1 MGKTA
6 KPADY
11 FFKEAEACRL
21 LFLGGQKTTKIK
33 ARVPPS
39 KPGIAAKMK
48 TLKAQFKVMFKDY
61 WYVLVP
67 VHVAT
72 SIVW

>member
-1 MGKTA
+1 MGKTE

-33 ARVPPS
+33 ALVPPLCNS
-39 KPGIAAKMK
+39 VKKMN
-48 TLKAQFKVMFKDY
+48 LNFLIWNDFLDFLY
-61 WYVLVP
+61 
-67 VHVAT
+67 
-72 SIVW
+72 

>member
-33 ARVPPS
+33 ARVPPIVIIVVVVS
-39 KPGIAAKMK
+39 
-48 TLKAQFKVMFKDY
+48 VS
-61 WYVLVP
+61 LV
-67 VHVAT
+67 V
-72 SIVW
+72 IVSV

>member
-33 ARVPPS
+33 ALVPPDTPD
-39 KPGIAAKMK
+39 KKIIKIFFLRFDIINKLPFAHIFIKLLLMAP
-48 TLKAQFKVMFKDY
+48 F
-61 WYVLVP
+61 YV
-67 VHVAT
+67 
-72 SIVW
+72 

>member
-1 MGKTA
+1 MGETA

-33 ARVPPS
+33 ALVPPLVEITYGMVILLS
-39 KPGIAAKMK
+39 NIFANLAIGI
-48 TLKAQFKVMFKDY
+48 
-61 WYVLVP
+61 W
-67 VHVAT
+67 
-72 SIVW
+72 